1 MNFFICVIAILLI
14 FLGNFSYF
22 VIFGCFHNIFI
33 RFFLQILLVVGHG
46 GGSWDPQ
53 GASTFMLWTVTHAH
67 VVGNISFS
75 CLFLKITYLSNIPH
89 FCNIPHFSSI
99 FNFIY
104 YFLLFFFRCS
114 GCCGPGLQ

>member
-46 GGSWDPQ
+46 GGSDNFGGGSWWWV
-53 GASTFMLWTVTHAH
+53 M
-67 VVGNISFS
+67 VVGHGILRVLQLS
-75 CLFLKITYLSNIPH
+75 CFG
-89 FCNIPHFSSI
+89 
-99 FNFIY
+99 
-104 YFLLFFFRCS
+104 LLRR
-114 GCCGPGLQ
+114 LMW